1 MRDEGRSR
9 FSGSRGAL
17 VVLAALAL
25 VLASAC
31 GDDSG
36 GTLAGPPASP
46 PAGTATAAATAG
58 APTPGDLAE
67 EMYEVTARMRAEV
80 DALLRANVD
89 TPADVLGPLVAEL
102 KERYIT
108 EFVAI
113 GWKREAFD
121 MAGRAAFDSAFLRL
135 LAANPQPDLEP
146 YNVLTRRLHEERSPV
161 AQEISSLNILTQ
173 YAFFDLLRRQEPG
186 EADRL
191 GLP

>member
-1 MRDEGRSR
+1 MRDEGRWR

-31 GDDSG
+31 GDDAG
-36 GTLAGPPASP
+36 GTPAGPPAST
-46 PAGTATAAATAG
+46 PAGTATATATA
-58 APTPGDLAE
+58 AAATPGDLAG
-67 EMYEVTARMRAEV
+67 EMYAITARMRTEV

-121 MAGRAAFDSAFLRL
+121 TAGRAAFDSAFLRL
-135 LAANPQPDLEP
+135 LAANPRPDLEP